1 MVNDPSTVTT
11 RLKGNILLFAY
22 FHARINLMME
32 TNQLID
38 NMNRIGVHFLVDAS
52 NPGLTDPL
60 TPAALLAGLAA
71 QSDARMRLA
80 LIAVLLQRPDYAN
93 HAHEALELLDEPQQ
107 LTFKLY
113 YTAAY
118 YLQIAYAN
126 QLNNVLGLYIKMT
139 DYYSE
144 ELNIEKDNSVADELR
159 QLAELHKEIT
169 GLPLN
174 WYGTYNSAAQRVI
187 TRLKKE
193 QAWAMV

>member
-1 MVNDPSTVTT
+1 
-11 RLKGNILLFAY
+11 
-22 FHARINLMME
+22 
-32 TNQLID
+32 
-38 NMNRIGVHFLVDAS
+38 
-52 NPGLTDPL
+52 
-60 TPAALLAGLAA
+60 
-71 QSDARMRLA
+71 
-80 LIAVLLQRPDYAN
+80 
-93 HAHEALELLDEPQQ
+93 LDEPQQ

-126 QLNNVLGLYIKMT
+126 QLNDVLGLYMKLT

-144 ELNIEKDNSVADELR
+144 ELNIEKDIPVEDELR

-174 WYGTYNSAAQRVI
+174 WHGTYNSAAQRVI

>member
-1 MVNDPSTVTT
+1 MVNGPSNVTK
-11 RLKGNILLFAY
+11 RLKGNILLLVY

-32 TNQLID
+32 PNQLID

-52 NPGLTDPL
+52 NLGLTDSL

-126 QLNNVLGLYIKMT
+126 QLNDVLGLYIKLT

-144 ELNIEKDNSVADELR
+144 ELNIEKDISVADELR

-187 TRLKKE
+187 ARLKKE

>member
-1 MVNDPSTVTT
+1 M
-11 RLKGNILLFAY
+11 LLVY

-52 NPGLTDPL
+52 DPGLTHSL

-93 HAHEALELLDEPQQ
+93 HAHKTLELLDEPQQ

-118 YLQIAYAN
+118 YLQISYAN
-126 QLNNVLGLYIKMT
+126 RLNDVLGLYNKLT

-174 WYGTYNSAAQRVI
+174 WYGTYNSAAQRVVA
-187 TRLKKE
+187 RLKKE

>member
-1 MVNDPSTVTT
+1 
-11 RLKGNILLFAY
+11 
-22 FHARINLMME
+22 ME
-32 TNQLID
+32 PNQLID
-38 NMNRIGVHFLVDAS
+38 NMNQIGVYFLVDAS
-52 NPGLTDPL
+52 NPGLTDSL
-60 TPAALLAGLAA
+60 SPAALLAELVA

-80 LIAVLLQRPDYAN
+80 LIAVLLQRPDYGN
-93 HAHEALELLDEPQQ
+93 YAHEALELLDEPQQ
-107 LTFKLY
+107 LPFKLY

-126 QLNNVLGLYIKMT
+126 DLNDVLGLYIKLT

-144 ELNIEKDNSVADELR
+144 ELNIEKDISIEVELR

>member
-1 MVNDPSTVTT
+1 MVDDPSKVTT
-11 RLKGNILLFAY
+11 RLKGNILLLAY

-32 TNQLID
+32 TNQLIE

-52 NPGLTDPL
+52 DPGLTHSL

-93 HAHEALELLDEPQQ
+93 FAHEALELLYEPQQ
-107 LTFKLY
+107 LPFKLY

-118 YLQIAYAN
+118 YLQISYAN
-126 QLNNVLGLYIKMT
+126 QFYDMLGLYIKLT

-144 ELNIEKDNSVADELR
+144 ELNIEKDISVEVELR